1 MCILCPQVDRGEIT
15 YISILLKNILI
26 INMFVQGKLT
36 QHLIIVNIFRRAN
49 KEMNE
54 HFFAINNLF
63 NNVMPIYL
71 MVIVILNENLESL
84 DMNMWVALMAP

>member
-1 MCILCPQVDRGEIT
+1 
-15 YISILLKNILI
+15 
-26 INMFVQGKLT
+26 MFVQCRLT
-36 QHLIIVNIFRRAN
+36 QHLRIVNISRKAN

-71 MVIVILNENLESL
+71 MVIIILNKNLESL
-84 DMNMWVALMAP
+84 DMNMCVALMAP